1 MLEGSLLL
9 DPMLRMLFSCIQ
21 AKFPN
26 GSQISGIFVGLLR
39 VKD

>member
-26 GSQISGIFVGLLR
+26 GSVGLLR